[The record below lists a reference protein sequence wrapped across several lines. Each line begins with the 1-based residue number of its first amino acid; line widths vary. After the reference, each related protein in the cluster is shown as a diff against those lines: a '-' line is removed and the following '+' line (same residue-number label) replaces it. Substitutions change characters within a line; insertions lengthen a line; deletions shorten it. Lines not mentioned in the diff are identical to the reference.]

1 MEIEM
6 VDRSTE
12 LEEVVFQ
19 ALAHSI
25 RRTIIK
31 IIGAAPAGVLYTE
44 LIVELGLST
53 GKLNYHLEQ
62 LEGLIVKN
70 DDRRYVLSSL
80 GKKALNQINGME
92 NEFSDEDEKYLK
104 IAGEAQRASIEPILK
119 SFLILGI
126 AASVLV
132 LVVLLILVY
141 VAITQGGVPAFIYV
155 LLPAFLAL
163 NLGGLVILIRALK
176 ETPEWLRRLEHR
188 FFAS

>member
-141 VAITQGGVPAFIYV
+141 VALTQGGVPVFIYV

-163 NLGGLVILIRALK
+163 NLVGLAILIRALQ
-176 ETPEWLRRLEHR
+176 ETPEWLRRLERR
-188 FFAS
+188 FFTS